1 MKIACISDTHGKHH
15 QIPLNW
21 LENKNNEID
30 IILHA
35 GDISN
40 MGHLHEIED
49 FCKWYD
55 KLNFANKIFCGGNHD
70 WGFSKKPKEVAEIL
84 SNYPSITYLQD
95 DFIVID
101 GVKIYGSPWQ
111 PEFYSWAF
119 NLKRG
124 KELQDKWNMI
134 PLDTDI
140 LCMHTPVYGL
150 VDMTPKG
157 EFVGCEDLL
166 NTIVTKLDNVLLTVS
181 GHIHH
186 SYGFVYKYGKTFVNA
201 STVNERYMVANKP
214 ILIEFNK
221 ETREARVFQ

>member
-1 MKIACISDTHGKHH
+1 
-15 QIPLNW
+15 
-21 LENKNNEID
+21 
-30 IILHA
+30 
-35 GDISN
+35 
-40 MGHLHEIED
+40 
-49 FCKWYD
+49 
-55 KLNFANKIFCGGNHD
+55 
-70 WGFSKKPKEVAEIL
+70 
-84 SNYPSITYLQD
+84 
-95 DFIVID
+95 
-101 GVKIYGSPWQ
+101 
-111 PEFYSWAF
+111 
-119 NLKRG
+119 
-124 KELQDKWNMI
+124 MI